1 MRFRD
6 KVVWV
11 TGASSGIGEALAIAF
26 SREGARVVLSSRNEK
41 ELERVRKACDDAAAS
56 MATPLTRPS
65 ATLSPLRGARALQ
78 PEPSPLQPEPSPR
91 VRGEGARSADEGPA
105 QTNHLIAPLDLTQ
118 QDAIARV
125 TADVLRKVGHVDVLV
140 HSGGVS
146 QRSLAAD
153 TTLAT
158 DRAIMDLNFFGTV
171 ALTKAVLPSML
182 ARRSG
187 HIVPISSVVA
197 YVGTPLR
204 SAYSASK
211 RALHGFFDS
220 LRAEVAKD
228 GIDVT
233 IVCPGYIRTN
243 VSRNALTGDGSAF
256 GQMDRTH
263 DRAMLPEE
271 CARRIVNAV
280 AKRKQELVV
289 GGKETWAVPLQRF
302 TPRLVARM
310 VRMK

>member
-11 TGASSGIGEALAIAF
+11 TGASSGIGEALAVAF
-26 SREGARVVLSSRNEK
+26 SREGARVVLSARNER
-41 ELERVRKACDDAAAS
+41 ELERVRKVCEAVILSREDGEESGRGKQHLVAA
-56 MATPLTRPS
+56 
-65 ATLSPLRGARALQ
+65 
-78 PEPSPLQPEPSPR
+78 
-91 VRGEGARSADEGPA
+91 
-105 QTNHLIAPLDLTQ
+105 LDLTQ
-118 QDAIARV
+118 QDSIARV
-125 TADVLRKVGHVDVLV
+125 TADVLRHVDHVDVLV

-153 TTLAT
+153 TALAT

-171 ALTKAVLPSML
+171 GLTKAVLPSML
-182 ARRSG
+182 ARKSG
-187 HIVPISSVVA
+187 HIVPISSVVG

-211 RALHGFFDS
+211 HALHGFFDS

-256 GQMDRTH
+256 GKMDRTH
-263 DRAMLPEE
+263 DHAMRPEE

-289 GGKETWAVPLQRF
+289 GGKETWAVPLKRF

>member
-1 MRFRD
+1 MKFRD

-11 TGASSGIGEALAIAF
+11 TGASSGIGEALAVAF

-41 ELERVRKACDDAAAS
+41 ELDRVRKSC
-56 MATPLTRPS
+56 
-65 ATLSPLRGARALQ
+65 
-78 PEPSPLQPEPSPR
+78 
-91 VRGEGARSADEGPA
+91 EGAP
-105 QTNHLIAPLDLTQ
+105 LVAPLDLTQ
-118 QDAIARV
+118 RDAIERV
-125 TADVLRKVGHVDVLV
+125 AAEVLRQVDHVDVLV

-146 QRSLAAD
+146 QRSLAAE
-153 TTLAT
+153 TSLAT

-182 ARRSG
+182 ARKSG
-187 HIVPISSVVA
+187 HIVPISSVVG

-211 RALHGFFDS
+211 HALHGFFDS

-228 GIDVT
+228 GIDIT

-256 GQMDRTH
+256 AQMDRTH
-263 DRAMLPEE
+263 DRAMRPDE
-271 CARRIVNAV
+271 CARQIVKAV
-280 AKRKQELVV
+280 AARKRQLVV

-302 TPRLVARM
+302 LPGLVSRM

>member
-11 TGASSGIGEALAIAF
+11 TGASSGIGEALAVAL
-26 SREGARVVLSSRNEK
+26 SREGATVVLSSRNAA
-41 ELERVRKACDDAAAS
+41 ELERVRQACH
-56 MATPLTRPS
+56 
-65 ATLSPLRGARALQ
+65 GA
-78 PEPSPLQPEPSPR
+78 
-91 VRGEGARSADEGPA
+91 G
-105 QTNHLIAPLDLTQ
+105 HLVVPLDLTRP
-118 QDAIARV
+118 DA
-125 TADVLRKVGHVDVLV
+125 VLRAASEVLRQLDHIDVLV

-146 QRSLAAD
+146 QRSWVAE

-158 DRAIMDLNFFGTV
+158 DRAIMDLNYFGTV

-182 ARRSG
+182 ARKSG
-187 HIVPISSVVA
+187 HIVPISSVVG

-211 RALHGFFDS
+211 HALHGFFDS

-228 GIDVT
+228 GIDIT

-243 VSRNALTGDGSAF
+243 VSRNALIGDGASF
-256 GQMDRTH
+256 GKMDRAH
-263 DRAMLPEE
+263 DRAMLPET
-271 CARRIVNAV
+271 CARRIVDAV

-289 GGKETWAVPLQRF
+289 GGKETWAVALKRFAPLI
-302 TPRLVARM
+302 VARM
-310 VRMK
+310 VRAK